1 LVSKLQLQSYFLHL
15 EDAPNTRIN
24 SISEN
29 YQKQTSV
36 SKSIMKGI
44 IVFDEG
50 GLKRASIGLENV
62 RVNPDLFSSFIS
74 AIQAYAIRSVGSE
87 MKEVLYSSIK
97 LMIDRAGPYHVVTLH
112 TLDDDDAE
120 WNHSATIKVLETED
134 YMLNDH
140 HLGILRELL
149 TGESMSADEVENG
162 IDTLTKISRE

>member
-1 LVSKLQLQSYFLHL
+1 VGK
-15 EDAPNTRIN
+15 
-24 SISEN
+24 
-29 YQKQTSV
+29 K
-36 SKSIMKGI
+36 KMKGI
-44 IVFDEG
+44 IVLDEG
-50 GLKRASIGLENV
+50 GLTCASIGLENV

-97 LMIDRAGPYHVVTLH
+97 LMIGRAGPYHVVTLH
-112 TLDDDDAE
+112 ALDDDDAE
-120 WNHSATIKVLETED
+120 WNHSATINVLETED
-134 YMLNDH
+134 YTLNDH